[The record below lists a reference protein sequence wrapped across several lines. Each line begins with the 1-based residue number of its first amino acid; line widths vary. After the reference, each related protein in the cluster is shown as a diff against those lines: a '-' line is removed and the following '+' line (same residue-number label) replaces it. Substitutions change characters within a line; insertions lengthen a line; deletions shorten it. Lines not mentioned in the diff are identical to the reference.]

1 MNKPTQPLHLQRET
15 LRALETAVLPAG
27 IAGAGAETGS
37 NPHSACVTCTLTCPC
52 END

>member
-15 LRALETAVLPAG
+15 LRALESALLPAA
-27 IAGAGAETGS
+27 IAPVETGS